1 MNEGFGIRG
10 GRGHGKRGQK
20 LLRREVRGREGALLG
35 NSPKRGGG
43 SQRQKLGAG
52 IRAVTP

>member
-20 LLRREVRGREGALLG
+20 LLRREVGEEREHCLETAPREEEEARGR
-35 NSPKRGGG
+35 N
-43 SQRQKLGAG
+43 
-52 IRAVTP
+52 